1 MAERKTVF
9 TRKEIEAILP
19 HRPPFLF
26 VDRVVRFSANRF
38 ITTQR
43 KLLEDEPHFT
53 GHFPGRPIMPGVLV
67 IDALAQTS
75 GLLWGFT
82 RREEGEEKTDDPE
95 IFLLAAANVKFLNPA
110 VPGQVMEMTAH
121 ADKNYGALYTYM
133 VEASVGRKPI
143 AKGSLT
149 LAMTEEKL

>member
-1 MAERKTVF
+1 MAERRTVF
-9 TRKEIEAILP
+9 TREEIERILP

-38 ITTQR
+38 ITAERQ
-43 KLLEDEPHFT
+43 LLEDEPHFE
-53 GHFPGRPIMPGVLV
+53 GHFPGKPIMPGVLV
-67 IDALAQTS
+67 VDALAQTS

-82 RREEGEEKTDDPE
+82 RRENGGGDGDDPE
-95 IFLLAAANVKFLNPA
+95 IFLLASANVKFLNPA
-110 VPGQVMEMTAH
+110 KPGQTLEMTAH
-121 ADKNYGALYTYM
+121 ADKNYGVLYTYT
-133 VEASVGRKPI
+133 VEASVGRTQI